1 MFPSQFVSGHAVGS
15 AGLGL
20 HCRAGPVPSR
30 HPGEPEE
37 MEAKTLECEKG
48 RERISSAPRLHELQL
63 AGRRAILQSALPNKE
78 NAGLRR

>member
-1 MFPSQFVSGHAVGS
+1 
-15 AGLGL
+15 
-20 HCRAGPVPSR
+20 
-30 HPGEPEE
+30 